1 MRRFTNRSEAGREL
15 AGLLHAVL
23 HRDDDVVVLGVP
35 RGGIPVAVEV
45 AEALEAPLGVV
56 TVRKL
61 TVPGNERHAIGAI
74 TPGGVTT
81 IDWRTADALRISDT
95 AMQALIAREQR
106 ELERCEEL
114 YRADRPSEPIAGRT
128 AIVVDDG
135 VATGSTMMAAVTA
148 VRRLG
153 PRRIILAAPVAS
165 REAAEALRTLVDT
178 CVWGY
183 VPVRLFSVAL
193 WYEDFTPTTDAQ
205 VISLRRRV
213 TAPPS
218 GYSRHATWRAAPAM
232 MIRSPFPEA
241 SASIR

>member
-23 HRDDDVVVLGVP
+23 HRDDHVVVLGVP

-45 AEALEAPLGVV
+45 AEALGAPLGVV
-56 TVRKL
+56 TV
-61 TVPGNERHAIGAI
+61 
-74 TPGGVTT
+74 
-81 IDWRTADALRISDT
+81 
-95 AMQALIAREQR
+95 QR

-114 YRADRPSEPIAGRT
+114 YRADRPSEPVAGRT

-135 VATGSTMMAAVTA
+135 VATGSTMTAAVTA

-165 REAAEALRTLVDT
+165 REAAEALGKLVDT

-183 VPVRLFSVAL
+183 VPVRLYSVAL
-193 WYEDFTPTTDAQ
+193 WYEDFTPPTDAQ

-213 TAPPS
+213 TAPSS
-218 GYSRHATWRAAPAM
+218 GYSRQATWRAAPAM
-232 MIRSPFPEA
+232 MIRSPFPEP